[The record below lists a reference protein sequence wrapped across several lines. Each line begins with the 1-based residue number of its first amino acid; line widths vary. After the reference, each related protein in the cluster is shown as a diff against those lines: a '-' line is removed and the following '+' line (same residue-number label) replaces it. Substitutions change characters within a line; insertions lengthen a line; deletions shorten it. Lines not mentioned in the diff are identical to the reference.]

1 MLAVRC
7 ALLTAL
13 LAAPG
18 AALVPGV
25 CPALGKGLA
34 RTWWAEPTGGWGKPL
49 WPPQMGLVSGLR
61 EGRRGEGSRL
71 PWLAWV
77 PAATRCGLRVAQLFR
92 RGRGRGARVLP
103 AACCACGGALSA
115 ETALRPGSALRSTRR
130 TCVFSEI

>member
-34 RTWWAEPTGGWGKPL
+34 RTWWAEPTGGWGKTAVATADGAGERP
-49 WPPQMGLVSGLR
+49 
-61 EGRRGEGSRL
+61 EGGKEG
-71 PWLAWV
+71 
-77 PAATRCGLRVAQLFR
+77 
-92 RGRGRGARVLP
+92 
-103 AACCACGGALSA
+103 
-115 ETALRPGSALRSTRR
+115 
-130 TCVFSEI
+130 